1 MRASPILEDAGHG
14 FGDFEIKATVTIK
27 SDTCHIA
34 ISSPPQIPYFINSYE
49 GNSHSGVYLGL
60 MMFAA
65 LPPPYNE
72 GLYRCVTVDF
82 GPEGHDLQRG
92 RAGAAHELHH
102 DADGD
107 ADRRGAARLREG
119 DAVEGRGLL
128 GPCQR
133 PQHRRLGHPH
143 QRGICD
149 DGARHHHLRRRRHA
163 AAGRLARLSARNAAS
178 AR

>member
-1 MRASPILEDAGHG
+1 MPDGVYQGTAILEDAGHG
-14 FGDFEIKATVTIK
+14 YGDFEINATVTIK

-34 ISSPPQIPYFINSYE
+34 IKSPPQIPYFINSYE

-60 MMFAA
+60 MMFAQ

-82 GPEGHDLQRG
+82 GPKGTLLQRG

-102 DADGD
+102 HADGN
-107 ADRRGAARLREG
+107 ADRRCAPCLRES
-119 DAVEGRGLL
+119 DAVEGLGLL

-133 PQHRRLGHPH
+133 LQHRRLGHPH
-143 QRGICD
+143 
-149 DGARHHHLRRRRHA
+149 AT
-163 AAGRLARLSARNAAS
+163 RNM
-178 AR
+178 